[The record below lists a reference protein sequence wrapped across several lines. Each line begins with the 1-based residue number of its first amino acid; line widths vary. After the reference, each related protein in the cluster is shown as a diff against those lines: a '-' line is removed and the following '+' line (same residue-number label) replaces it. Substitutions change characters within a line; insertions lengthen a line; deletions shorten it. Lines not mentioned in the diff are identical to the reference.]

1 MRNDDWLPVSAA
13 SLVAGAMALLLAT
26 VLTTDGATTQDMFRT
41 VQAQGGRWLGGA
53 FMYFLASVGLILGLP
68 AIIVLVQGRGRRT
81 AMAAC
86 VVLAVGYLG
95 TAGYAALLIFFR
107 ALVVTEALT
116 ATALEAAAEE
126 NGLMTFVFA
135 WVGAF
140 YLGELLLAIALWRA
154 GTDVIARWVPIA
166 LLGHVVSL
174 AFVAGPARGA
184 ALVWARDQ
192 GGTAVVEL
200 LDGSFPSKWLRPMLN
215 QPENLVR
222 SFAQPNQG
230 AG

>member
-41 VQAQGGRWLGGA
+41 VQEQGGRWLGGA

-116 ATALEAAAEE
+116 PAALEVAAEE

-174 AFVAGPARGA
+174 AFVAGPAWVGQ
-184 ALVWARDQ
+184 V
-192 GGTAVVEL
+192 AVVL
-200 LDGSFPSKWLRPMLN
+200 VALPLCGLAIRVAQRP
-215 QPENLVR
+215 
-222 SFAQPNQG
+222 G
-230 AG
+230 ASAAK